1 MKNKV
6 LIRPLPSFFDL
17 LEQKRRRWARGGKY
31 TGKNMLFLL
40 PNRNRNILFLLEG
53 WYHEQRNGWCIIVI
67 GSSIQT
73 QIDYL
78 SWHVK
83 WMTPWHHHAVSK
95 KTRTD
100 RLRKPFSWLSVVLV
114 ALSNTGHGVRG
125 EKKWPLDKR
134 AEFRKVAVGEQ
145 LVPSQFLLNVHNLS
159 SQPRFFFLFLLFFI
173 CRFHSTGNT

>member
-95 KTRTD
+95 KTRT
-100 RLRKPFSWLSVVLV
+100 
-114 ALSNTGHGVRG
+114 
-125 EKKWPLDKR
+125 EKAVFVTLCRSCCFEQYRTRR
-134 AEFRKVAVGEQ
+134 ARREKMAVGQARGVFEKWQ

-159 SQPRFFFLFLLFFI
+159 SQARFFFFFLLFFI

>member
-95 KTRTD
+95 KTRTEKAVFVTLCRSCCSIPD
-100 RLRKPFSWLSVVLV
+100 TACAERKNGRWTSARS
-114 ALSNTGHGVRG
+114 
-125 EKKWPLDKR
+125 
-134 AEFRKVAVGEQ
+134 FRKVAVACWCH
-145 LVPSQFLLNVHNLS
+145 HN
-159 SQPRFFFLFLLFFI
+159 FCWMFTI
-173 CRFHSTGNT
+173 

>member
-95 KTRTD
+95 KTRT
-100 RLRKPFSWLSVVLV
+100 
-114 ALSNTGHGVRG
+114 
-125 EKKWPLDKR
+125 EKAVFVTLCRSCCFEQYRTRR
-134 AEFRKVAVGEQ
+134 ARREKMAVGQARSFRKVAVGVITISVEC
-145 LVPSQFLLNVHNLS
+145 SQSKLATT
-159 SQPRFFFLFLLFFI
+159 FLLFVSSFLHLS
-173 CRFHSTGNT
+173 FP